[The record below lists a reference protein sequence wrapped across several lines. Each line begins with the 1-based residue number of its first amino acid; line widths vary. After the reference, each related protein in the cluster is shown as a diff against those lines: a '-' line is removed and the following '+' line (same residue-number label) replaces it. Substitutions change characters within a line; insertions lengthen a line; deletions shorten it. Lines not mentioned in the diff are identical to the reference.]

1 MALQNAASLALG
13 DDQIAIG
20 ITHGALGT
28 HLGVAY
34 LDEKDAPKLMHLA
47 CHKRRYVDPYPPP
60 SPWGVSLVKLGPLSA
75 SQARALLCGMS
86 EKYAGGYKEESIH
99 YGINLLAGVDSIQG
113 DGSYAPTEG
122 CDGFTCAS
130 IVAAVMGKVG
140 FPLVA
145 IETWEPREINKAWGR
160 AILCMLRALNTP
172 TEHVALVEKHNAGL
186 RLRPEE
192 VVAASEVEPK
202 KRPAKY
208 SEIRQRADEVFKEML
223 DICGSPPSEAGVF
236 TPCAIA
242 YEDECKLNAIS
253 ELTQSIRHLIVL
265 GRRMSE

>member
-34 LDEKDAPKLMHLA
+34 LDEKDVPKLLHLA
-47 CHKRRYVDPYPPP
+47 FHKRLHIDSFPPQ

-75 SQARALLCGMS
+75 SQARALLCGMA
-86 EKYAGGYKEESIH
+86 EKYAGGYKEDSVH
-99 YGINLLAGVDSIQG
+99 YGINLLAGVDSIQSG
-113 DGSYAPTEG
+113 GQYTPTED

-130 IVAAVMGKVG
+130 IVAAVMSRIG

-145 IETWEPREINKAWGR
+145 IDTWEPREINRAWGR
-160 AILCMLRALNTP
+160 AILCMLRALDTP
-172 TEHVALVEKHNAGL
+172 VEHVALVEKHNAGL

-192 VVAASEVEPK
+192 VVAASEVEQAR
-202 KRPAKY
+202 RPVKY
-208 SEIRQRADEVFKEML
+208 STIRSRADDVFKEML
-223 DICGSPPSEAGVF
+223 AICGSPPSEQGVF
-236 TPCAIA
+236 TPCATA
-242 YEDECKLNAIS
+242 YDVECKAIAIS
-253 ELTQSIRHLIVL
+253 ELKNCIHHLI
-265 GRRMSE
+265 GQRKPE